1 MLVEIKWKFAFNF
14 VAVVGM
20 RNLYKNILIPYLYL
34 TRNCKE
40 MQKQS
45 KYFFLVYSCK
55 KYLKKSNLIYDIV
68 SQNLSDYF
76 IPLVIYGEP
85 GLGNGNE
92 NLYEVQSERYLVL
105 NCCDYYEG
113 LSEKTMK
120 MVLSYSSLKSR
131 YENLG
136 KGNGNEIEIK
146 GLIKCDDD
154 ILPNIQH
161 LKQIYHYLQDNPMVD
176 YCGKVC
182 QVPNSNSNHHFGK
195 CSDPKFDT
203 LQFIPTCYYATGPMY
218 FLGNLVIFNL
228 QNLFLQNSF
237 EKCFYED
244 IMIGCNMQCPVI
256 SYPTYVNDFQSQHRA
271 CFQNVDNK
279 IRNLYVVIH
288 GGLGNQLFQIA
299 SAFGLAQ
306 KHGYYLTVLSLN
318 QPGRYG
324 HQKTLDEYIR
334 TIFNR
339 FPCIRFKKEF
349 MDESHKYSE
358 IDTDNNCFEYSTKLA
373 SKLSTK
379 RDKDWLM
386 YGYFQNE
393 KYFLE
398 YRDML
403 VDMFWQS
410 GVCEDLKKRFE
421 GVVGMEN
428 AYFLH
433 IRRGDYVGNAL
444 YAMDNDT
451 YYRTA
456 IAKVL
461 EKDSGAHF
469 YVLSNDMAFCRNY
482 GVLEGLRFTFMDGER
497 ELDTLESLFFM
508 AMCCSKGGICANS
521 SFSWWGSW
529 LNKNGEKLVI
539 MPKQWMKKDGV
550 MDVYPR
556 GAILV

>member
-1 MLVEIKWKFAFNF
+1 M
-14 VAVVGM
+14 
-20 RNLYKNILIPYLYL
+20 P
-34 TRNCKE
+34 
-40 MQKQS
+40 KQA

-68 SQNLSDYF
+68 SQNLSEYF
-76 IPLVIYGEP
+76 IPLVIYGDSN
-85 GLGNGNE
+85 LGNGS
-92 NLYEVQSERYLVL
+92 LYEVQSERYLVL
-105 NCCDYYEG
+105 NACDHYEG
-113 LSEKTMK
+113 LSEKTLK
-120 MVLSYSSLKSR
+120 MLLSYSSLKER
-131 YENLG
+131 YEGNG
-136 KGNGNEIEIK
+136 NENGNEIEVK
-146 GLIKCDDD
+146 GIIKCDDD
-154 ILPNIQH
+154 IFPNIQH
-161 LKQIYHYLQDNPMVD
+161 LKQIYQYLQENPTVD

-203 LQFIPTCYYATGPMY
+203 LQFIPTCRYATGPMY
-218 FLGNLVIFNL
+218 FLGNHSIA
-228 QNLFLQNSF
+228 FLQQLYIQN
-237 EKCFYED
+237 KLKYCFYED
-244 IMIGCNMQCPVI
+244 IMIGCNMQYPVF
-256 SYPTYVNDFQSQHRA
+256 SYPTYVNDFESQHRG

-306 KHGYYLTVLSLN
+306 KHRYYLVVLRLD

-339 FPCIRFKKEF
+339 FPCIRFKNEI
-349 MDESHKYSE
+349 MEGSHKYSE
-358 IDTDNNCFEYSTKLA
+358 IDNENNCFEYSTKLA

-403 VDMFWQS
+403 VDIFWQS
-410 GVCEDLKKRFE
+410 GVCDGLKKRFE

-444 YAMDNDT
+444 YAMDIDT

-482 GVLEGLRFTFMDGER
+482 GVLEGLNATFMDGEL
-497 ELDTLESLFFM
+497 ELDSMESLFFM
-508 AMCCSKGGICANS
+508 AMCSKGGICANS

-529 LNKNGEKLVI
+529 LNKNGNKMVI

>member
-1 MLVEIKWKFAFNF
+1 
-14 VAVVGM
+14 
-20 RNLYKNILIPYLYL
+20 
-34 TRNCKE
+34 
-40 MQKQS
+40 MQKPRA

-68 SQNLSDYF
+68 SQNLSEYF

-85 GLGNGNE
+85 GMGNGNE
-92 NLYEVQSERYLVL
+92 TPMYEVRSERYLIL
-105 NCCDYYEG
+105 NACDHYEG

-120 MVLSYSSLKSR
+120 MVLSYSSLKSM
-131 YENLG
+131 YENLENENG
-136 KGNGNEIEIK
+136 KENGNEIEIK

-161 LKQIYHYLQDNPMVD
+161 LKQIYHYLQDNPTVD

-182 QVPNSNSNHHFGK
+182 HVPNSNSNHHFGK
-195 CSDPKFDT
+195 CSDPKFNT
-203 LQFIPTCYYATGPMY
+203 LQFIPTCRYATGPMY
-218 FLGNLVIFNL
+218 FLGNTCLS
-228 QNLFLQNSF
+228 FLHQLYN
-237 EKCFYED
+237 EKKMEYCFYED
-244 IMIGCNMQCPVI
+244 IMIGNNLRFPVV

-279 IRNLYVVIH
+279 IRNLYVIIH

-306 KHGYYLTVLSLN
+306 KHGYYLTVLTLDH
-318 QPGRYG
+318 PRRYG

-339 FPCIRFKKEF
+339 FPCIRFKNEI
-349 MDESHKYSE
+349 MEGCHKYSE

-403 VDMFWQS
+403 VGMFWQS
-410 GVCEDLKKRFE
+410 GVCEGLKLRFE
-421 GVVGMEN
+421 GVGMEN

-444 YAMDNDT
+444 YEMDIDA
-451 YYRTA
+451 YYKKA
-456 IAKVL
+456 IEKVL

-482 GVLEGLRFTFMDGER
+482 GVLEGLNTTFMDGER
-497 ELDTLESLFFM
+497 EMDTMESLFFM
-508 AMCCSKGGICANS
+508 AMCLKGGICANS

-529 LNKNGEKLVI
+529 LNSNGDKLVI
-539 MPKQWMKKDGV
+539 MPKQWIQRDDV
-550 MDVYPR
+550 MDIYPR